1 MNKLSKIFLS
11 VGLIGWALVVILLVS
26 SSTVIAEND
35 SQSTNV
41 YKQMRL
47 FNEVLFKLREN
58 YVEDLDMQEMID
70 AAVEGM
76 LDKTDPHTNFFD
88 PDEFSQFSSDTKGEF
103 GGLGITISKKGD
115 YITVV
120 SPMEGTPAYQ
130 VGILSG
136 DKIAKVDSE
145 SVVGVTTNEA
155 IKKMRGEKGT
165 KVELEIIRPGVEE
178 PLHFEIVRDIIKID
192 SVPYSFKLED
202 GIGYIRI
209 RQFNANTTEELRAG
223 LDELEAAG
231 IRGLVIDLRF
241 NPGGLLRE
249 AVNTVNEFVGDNKLV
264 VFTKGR
270 IPRANK
276 EYYTRY
282 NRQRSGYPIIVL
294 INEGSASASEIF
306 AGSMQDYDRALVV
319 GKTSFGKG
327 SVQNLIPLSDGNAI
341 KVTTAK
347 YYIKSGRCIHKDLND
362 KLLKDERYRNGDY
375 SKEELEEM
383 REESEEKSHEEVFY
397 TEGGRKVYGG
407 GGITPD
413 IEIKNDLLTDLGVE
427 LRRKNT
433 FFNFSVEY
441 MLENEDKV
449 TEDFEADKQLMQDFL
464 KFAET
469 KDIQC
474 EDTEVDSCYN
484 WIQTELTRNIVGR
497 KFGETASYKISLRE
511 DDQLQKALDLF
522 DKYDTLQKMFD
533 YAAQQKEDNKE
544 EVSNE

>member
-1 MNKLSKIFLS
+1 MNKLSKIILS
-11 VGLIGWALVVILLVS
+11 VSLIGWALVGILFLN
-26 SSTVIAEND
+26 SSTVVAEND
-35 SQSTNV
+35 AQSSNV

-47 FNEVLFKLREN
+47 FNEVLFKLRDN
-58 YVEDLDMQEMID
+58 YVEELDMQRLID
-70 AAVEGM
+70 AAIEGM
-76 LDKTDPHTNFFD
+76 LDETDPHTNFFT
-88 PDEFSQFSSDTKGEF
+88 PDEFEQFSTDTKGEF

-120 SPMEGTPAYQ
+120 SPMEGTPAYR

-136 DKIAKVDSE
+136 DKIAKVDGE
-145 SVVGVTTNEA
+145 SMVGVSTNEA

-178 PLHFEIVRDIIKID
+178 PLNFEIVRDIIKID
-192 SVPYSFKLED
+192 SVPYSFKLDD

-209 RQFNANTTEELRAG
+209 RQFNANTTEELRSS
-223 LDELEAAG
+223 LDELETAG

-249 AVNTVNEFVGDNKLV
+249 AVNTVNEFVGKNKLV

-270 IPRANK
+270 IPRANQ

-282 NRQRSGYPIIVL
+282 NRQRSGYPIVVL

-341 KVTTAK
+341 KITTAK
-347 YYIKSGRCIHKDLND
+347 YYIKSGRCIHKELND

-383 REESEEKSHEEVFY
+383 RQELEEKTHNKVFY
-397 TEGGRKVYGG
+397 TVGGRKVYGG

-413 IEIKNDLLTDLGVE
+413 IEIDNDLLTDLGVE

-441 MLENEDKV
+441 MLENEDTV
-449 TEDFEADKQLMQDFL
+449 TEDFEADQQLVQDFL

-469 KDIQC
+469 KDIKC
-474 EDTEVDSCYN
+474 EETAVDSCYS
-484 WIQTELTRNIVGR
+484 WIQTELTSNIIGR

-511 DDQLQKALDLF
+511 DDQLQEALDLF
-522 DKYDTLQKMFD
+522 DKYDTLPEMFD
-533 YAAQQKEDNKE
+533 YAAKIKESKKE
-544 EVSNE
+544 EKDE